1 MPRLT
6 EGANQIGS
14 IWKKG
19 MKDGVPICLGY
30 FAVSFTFGM
39 LAVGQGLSVWEA
51 VFISL
56 TTVTSAG
63 QFAGLTLIA
72 AGSPYYEMAI
82 TQLIINL
89 RYCLMSFALSQ
100 KLEMKAFFH
109 RFLVAYG
116 VTDEIFGVT
125 VSQEGKVSPHYSY
138 GAMSVAIPGWV
149 LGTLAGAISGNL
161 LPDFMVSALGIAIY
175 GMFLAIIIPP
185 ATENKVVLK
194 VVLGAMIMSGLF
206 SFLPVLNKVSAGF
219 VIIITTLLVAGAAAY
234 CTLLRRSLPVNGNL
248 YVYIFIMAGVT
259 YLIRIGT
266 FGPGAEEITSPFIKS
281 FLFYVPYAT
290 LAAMTFPAILYSTAS
305 IASATVGFGVALF
318 MAYKKR
324 SLLTVALCACA
335 AVFIVERIIV

>member
-1 MPRLT
+1 MISAAQRQAVEDDLLQKQREEQSPV
-6 EGANQIGS
+6 S
-14 IWKKG
+14 WKQG

-39 LAVGQGLSVWEA
+39 MAVGQGLTVWEA
-51 VFISL
+51 VFISI
-56 TTVTSAG
+56 TNVTSAG

-72 AGSPYYEMAI
+72 AGAPYYEMAI

-100 KLEMKAFFH
+100 KLQRNVPFFH

-125 VSQEGKVSPHYSY
+125 VSQEGKVSPSYPY

-185 ATENKVVLK
+185 ATENKVVMK
-194 VVLGAMIMSGLF
+194 VVIGAMVMSGLF
-206 SFLPVLNKVSAGF
+206 SFLPLLNRVSAGF
-219 VIIITTLLVAGAAAY
+219 VIIITTLLVAGVAAY
-234 CTLLRRSLPVNGNL
+234 LHPV
-248 YVYIFIMAGVT
+248 
-259 YLIRIGT
+259 
-266 FGPGAEEITSPFIKS
+266 EE
-281 FLFYVPYAT
+281 
-290 LAAMTFPAILYSTAS
+290 AS
-305 IASATVGFGVALF
+305 ESG
-318 MAYKKR
+318 R
-324 SLLTVALCACA
+324 
-335 AVFIVERIIV
+335 